1 MQQVVCVRYNTQLR
15 AAGVDVSTEGGAGVN
30 IPTKGTAEN
39 MQLPGSPIN
48 SGLGEAPPGDSQWQP
63 ASQSDVGSSATSDL
77 DGPVA
82 TVDGGALISGKDS
95 FKERDQQKLAKRF
108 IVYARG
114 QDAISVS
121 SGVRIGT
128 TEWEAMFEAS
138 MLIPTSSKAVV
149 VARLKLLSMD
159 HTLIRTSDCMTDW
172 QARYLDILTDEAA
185 EDIDSTI
192 PRPSS
197 RRSCIA
203 SSP

>member
-1 MQQVVCVRYNTQLR
+1 
-15 AAGVDVSTEGGAGVN
+15 
-30 IPTKGTAEN
+30 

-48 SGLGEAPPGDSQWQP
+48 SGVGEAPPGDSQWQP
-63 ASQSDVGSSATSDL
+63 A
-77 DGPVA
+77 
-82 TVDGGALISGKDS
+82 SGKDS

-128 TEWEAMFEAS
+128 VSMSSGITAEALAHHARFQFDRPFEDISETEWEAMFEAS

-159 HTLIRTSDCMTDW
+159 NTLIR
-172 QARYLDILTDEAA
+172 
-185 EDIDSTI
+185 
-192 PRPSS
+192 
-197 RRSCIA
+197 
-203 SSP
+203 